1 MSMSTRVV
9 GFRPAD
15 ETWTQMK
22 NIWDTCKVAGVEP
35 PERVLA
41 FFQGDYPGDKPG
53 MEVDIEAALTEWS
66 AGTQSGFELDITK
79 LPPSVNILRFY
90 NSW

>member
-53 MEVDIEAALTEWS
+53 MEVD
-66 AGTQSGFELDITK
+66 TQSGFELDITK